1 MALFDA
7 IYASAVVHHFG
18 IEKRDALKRWEDVLY
33 SGEPMKVAHTDIK
46 SRRDPTNPDT
56 ARQER
61 CGRRNGRRGV
71 HDAIHPHD
79 VLMMYQFQAME
90 PETVRAYMDASEEMA
105 VAAERKAL
113 EEKVYS
119 WRAITA
125 GHNEDRFI

>member
-1 MALFDA
+1 M
-7 IYASAVVHHFG
+7 
-18 IEKRDALKRWEDVLY
+18 LY
-33 SGEPMKVAHTDIK
+33 SGEPMKVAHTDTK
-46 SRRDPTNPDT
+46 SRRHRANPDT

-79 VLMMYQFQAME
+79 VLMMYQFQAVE
-90 PETVRAYMDASEEMA
+90 PEKVRAFLDACEEMA

-125 GHNEDRFI
+125 SHNEDISI